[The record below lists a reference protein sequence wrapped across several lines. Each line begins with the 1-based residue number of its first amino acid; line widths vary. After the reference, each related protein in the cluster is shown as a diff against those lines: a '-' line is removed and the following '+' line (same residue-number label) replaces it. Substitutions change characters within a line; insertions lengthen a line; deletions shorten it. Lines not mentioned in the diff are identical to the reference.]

1 MGLINA
7 LQFLTILRFKRQ
19 YSQDAQGL
27 GSSSLYFPL
36 VGAFLGLVLIALDK
50 ILFLILPVG
59 LINIILI
66 FTLIIT
72 NGALHIDGL
81 ADSFDALFS
90 SKSKEEMLSI
100 MHEVH
105 KGTFGVLAIV
115 AVISFKIALLSAIP
129 TELRCLS
136 LFLMAV
142 LSRYSMSLAVT
153 FFPYARD
160 NGKAKV
166 FFQQKK
172 LKYFIISTII
182 VFILLALTPRF
193 MNLIVFFLMVA
204 FTFFASSWVNKKIG
218 GLTGDS
224 LGALSELNE
233 VLVLLS
239 VFVLSKIYI

>member
-7 LQFLTILRFKRQ
+7 SQFLTVLRFKRE

-27 GSSSLYFPL
+27 GSSLLYFPL

-129 TELRCLS
+129 FELRCLS

-172 LKYFIISTII
+172 LKSFIISTII
-182 VFILLALTPRF
+182 VFILLALSPRF
-193 MNLIVFFLMVA
+193 MSLVVFLLTAA
-204 FTFFASSWVNKKIG
+204 FTFFASFWASKKIG